1 MNNEVKVSSYIRGTT
16 KNQIS
21 DEYKVAFYLR
31 SATGDSDDLQKQL
44 KLLERE
50 SKRFGFDSNEVSIY
64 TDAHQ
69 SGLNDGPEFLRLKND
84 IAEGRINFVFISRLN
99 RVSRSLKGL
108 SSFFEFAK
116 KNQFRFIS
124 VNENMD
130 SRYTSFL
137 GGGK

>member
-1 MNNEVKVSSYIRGTT
+1 MNNEIKVASYIREAT
-16 KNQIS
+16 KTQIS
-21 DEYKVAFYLR
+21 DQCKVAFYLR
-31 SATGDSDDLQKQL
+31 SATGDSGDLQKQR
-44 KLLERE
+44 KLLDRE

-64 TDAHQ
+64 TDAQQ
-69 SGLNDGPEFLRLKND
+69 SGLNDGPEFLRLKSD

-116 KNQFRFIS
+116 KNQFRFVS

>member
-1 MNNEVKVSSYIRGTT
+1 MNNELKVSSYIRGTT

-21 DEYKVAFYLR
+21 DQCKVAFYLR
-31 SATGDSDDLQKQL
+31 SATGDSGDLQKQR

-64 TDAHQ
+64 IDPHQ
-69 SGLNDGPEFLRLKND
+69 SGLNDGPEFLRLKSD
-84 IAEGRINFVFISRLN
+84 IAKGRINFVFISRLN

-116 KNQFRFIS
+116 NNQFRFVS

>member
-1 MNNEVKVSSYIRGTT
+1 MNNEVKVSSYKRGTT

-31 SATGDSDDLQKQL
+31 SATGDSGDLQKQRR
-44 KLLERE
+44 LLEQE
-50 SKRFGFDSNEVSIY
+50 STSFGVNNAEISIY

-69 SGLNDGPEFLRLKND
+69 SGKHDGPEFLRLKKD
-84 IAEGRINFVFISRLN
+84 IIEGRINFVFISRLN

-116 KNQFRFIS
+116 KNRFRFVSI
-124 VNENMD
+124 NENMD
-130 SRYTSFL
+130 SRCMSFL
-137 GGGK
+137 GGD